1 MEEIEMEKYQI
12 ELKKQIEKRLP
23 LIKERNHFKK
33 KGKLAKYLVQ
43 KGHEPDL
50 VWIELNYLSDK

>member
-23 LIKERNHFKK
+23 LIKERNHFLKK
-33 KGKLAKYLVQ
+33 V
-43 KGHEPDL
+43 
-50 VWIELNYLSDK
+50 S